1 MAIFNSY
8 VSLPEGISGV
18 YANANY
24 CVVGG
29 VSKPTHITGKGPP
42 CRNDMNT
49 KSFVKDGIPL
59 RKWLIHIFD
68 TYLSTFNY
76 SFQCLILDLVC
87 STLW

>member
-8 VSLPEGISGV
+8 ISLPEGISGV
-18 YANANY
+18 YANAN

-29 VSKPTHITGKGPP
+29 VSIPTLLTGKGPP

-49 KSFVKDGIPL
+49 KSFVKGGIPL

-68 TYLSTFNY
+68 TDLSTFNY
-76 SFQCLILDLVC
+76 SFHCLILDLVC